1 MISTVLSIISGFVG
15 AISGLF
21 GWLRDGRMVSLGRA
35 QQQVADLTNARKQ
48 ESLDIAARDAAFT
61 KFDAAARSGS
71 LPNDAK
77 LRD

>member
-1 MISTVLSIISGFVG
+1 MISTFLSIISGLVG

-48 ESLDIAARDAAFT
+48 EAQDIAARDAAFT
-61 KFDAAARSGS
+61 KFDTAARAGG